1 MDTDK
6 IGIVI
11 LAAGGSTRF
20 GEPKQLLQFEGTL
33 FLRLAVDVA
42 LSSDPCQVVVVLGQD
57 AAAAKDEIDG
67 LPLKIV
73 VNSDWQVG
81 ISSSIKGGL
90 KKLLEDEPE
99 LAAVIFMLC
108 DQPFVSRATIANLI
122 NNYTSTRKPIVAS
135 SYQETLGVP
144 ALFARE
150 MFAELMDLKG
160 DIGAKPV
167 ILSHAAD
174 VCKIDAPEVFS
185 DIDTQA
191 DYEKLLTPKL

>member
-20 GEPKQLLQFEGTL
+20 GEPKQLLQFEGTS
-33 FLRLAVDVA
+33 FLRRAVDAA
-42 LSSDPCQVVVVLGQD
+42 LSQPDCTVVVVLGQD

-174 VCKIDAPEVFS
+174 VCKIDAPEAFS